1 MTNVF
6 INFGACLRAQKE

>member
-6 INFGACLRAQKE
+6 INIK